1 MRRLAQIFV
10 VALLVLSASGVQA
23 ISWTDPC
30 EGEAESAPGGDQS
43 CPPTCFTCGCCAQ
56 AIEPLEVEI
65 LPSVDQVV
73 PPSPSLNPPP
83 ASREPRGILHV
94 PKLSV

>member
-1 MRRLAQIFV
+1 MIFV

-23 ISWTDPC
+23 IAWTDPC
-30 EGEAESAPGGDQS
+30 EGEVESAQGGDQN

-56 AIEPLEVEI
+56 AIEPPEVEI
-65 LPSVDQVV
+65 LRSAEPVV
-73 PPSPSLNPPP
+73 HPTPNLNPPP

-94 PKLSV
+94 PKRAV